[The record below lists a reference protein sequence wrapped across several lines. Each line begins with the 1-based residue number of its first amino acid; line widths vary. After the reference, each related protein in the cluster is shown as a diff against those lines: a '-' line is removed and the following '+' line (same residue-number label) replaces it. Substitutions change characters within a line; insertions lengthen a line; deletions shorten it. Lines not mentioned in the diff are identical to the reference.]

1 MGDFDQSRVFK
12 FCDGPQAGFC
22 VGRRRYSREPVA
34 TVPPRAMLPRTH
46 NAVMQRPI
54 LISRERFPHVKAK
67 EFMRAYPANWLTANP
82 VEGKR
87 LSQLDRS
94 IV

>member
-1 MGDFDQSRVFK
+1 MPAILGEGTYD
-12 FCDGPQAGFC
+12 AW
-22 VGRRRYSREPVA
+22 
-34 TVPPRAMLPRTH
+34 L
-46 NAVMQRPI
+46 NARH
-54 LISRERFPHVKAK
+54 EKAK

-94 IV
+94 LV